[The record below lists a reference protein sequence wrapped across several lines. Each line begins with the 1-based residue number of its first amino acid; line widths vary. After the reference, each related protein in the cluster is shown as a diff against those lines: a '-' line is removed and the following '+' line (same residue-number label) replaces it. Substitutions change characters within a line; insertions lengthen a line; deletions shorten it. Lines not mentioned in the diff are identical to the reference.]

1 MPTLTRKRIRL
12 GIDADK
18 GDLVKDQLTGA
29 TPELWR
35 GNDVQFEIG
44 ILWNSLVADISN
56 LADITLTLR
65 ATDALGD
72 LAAQKS
78 VAAVE
83 FSTLTDATWA
93 DKTAQ
98 HVLIPLTADETNLAL
113 GSGVKEKTYHL
124 VVDARTT
131 DSPARTITL
140 GVTTLK
146 LREDGAGSAGTPP
159 TNDPLYLTIPQSDAR
174 YARKIGAPGEVQ
186 RFVSPN
192 GRWAYDVGVRDD
204 GSKIDDIT
212 DLGA

>member
-65 ATDALGD
+65 VGDALGA
-72 LAAQKS
+72 LAAQK
-78 VAAVE
+78 VVEAAE
-83 FSTLTDATWA
+83 FNLALTDAEWNG
-93 DKTAQ
+93 KSAQ
-98 HVLIPLTADETNLAL
+98 HALIPLTAAETNLDL
-113 GSGVKEKTYHL
+113 GGTKEKTFHL

-131 DSPARTITL
+131 DNPARTITL
-140 GVTTLK
+140 GVSSLK
-146 LREDGAGSAGTPP
+146 VREDGAGVAGNPP
-159 TNDPLYLTIPQSDAR
+159 ANDPLYLTIPQSDAR
-174 YARKIGAPGEVQ
+174 YPRKVGGPGEVQ

-192 GRWAYDVGVRDD
+192 GRWARDLGVNDDGTARDD
-204 GSKIDDIT
+204 LT